1 MKVQKKTNPP
11 AAVHF
16 YASPTAFWSMI
27 GIFGSLQFLNLYP
40 INSIIWSTVVAIGGT
55 IPFTLGLM
63 FSPPDVYRS
72 DLRYVFTRFYGKSK
86 ENSSDRVSY
95 RNYVK
100 SRHYKLMVLKKG
112 ALLALVPYVC
122 YLLSFIDFPETW
134 EVFHRQ
140 RFFLE
145 RILFAWMFQVLIGM
159 TCLVCSITIY
169 FKKHWATIVSENS

>member
-1 MKVQKKTNPP
+1 MKVQKQTNLP

-16 YASPTAFWSMI
+16 YASPTGFWITI
-27 GIFGSLQFLNLYP
+27 GLFGSFQFLELYP

-55 IPFTLGLM
+55 IPFTLGWM

-72 DLRYVFTRFYGKSK
+72 DFRYVFTKFYGKSK

-122 YLLSFIDFPETW
+122 YLLSFIAFPETW
-134 EVFHRQ
+134 EFFHRQ

-145 RILFAWMFQVLIGM
+145 RILFAWMFQVLICFI
-159 TCLVCSITIY
+159 CLAISITIY
-169 FKKHWATIVSENS
+169 FNLN